1 MSPPVLLAFS
11 SKVPPEFDVSLS
23 AVKATTPSSAITEP
37 PVIITSSPVDKSLMI
52 SEPELILK
60 ISSPLPP

>member
-23 AVKATTPSSAITEP
+23 AVKATTSSAITEP
-37 PVIITSSPVDKSLMI
+37 PVMITSSPVDKSLMI